1 MDWADGGGRG
11 GKWAD
16 LRALQGDIGR
26 TQGWSGQRGAGGEV
40 SSVPRCV
47 VSTGPGP
54 GSVQEALQ
62 VLQAFPPWGN
72 PWAAL
77 GA

>member
-1 MDWADGGGRG
+1 M
-11 GKWAD
+11 
-16 LRALQGDIGR
+16 
-26 TQGWSGQRGAGGEV
+26 

-62 VLQAFPPWGN
+62 VLLASPLGEIPGLLWVLRGGSLIGVQNQNTSVFSGWGGN
-72 PWAAL
+72 PAFRTSGGEQL
-77 GA
+77 G